1 MNTCNAKLWETSSCK
16 RRINP
21 FLERI
26 CRTDLTSRN
35 PSQPQSHISIPYNG
49 SINPSI
55 QITSSSSAVKH
66 LHPRPPR
73 QTQYNSTGRILT
85 SLVSTPPAPTAPIAI
100 NSPPVCA
107 GKTES
112 IPTPPNNDPSTH
124 PVSNTNSISILL
136 EWCSLKLDYCNALN
150 MRSIRGVARGRIFL
164 LWRCRG
170 SLLRWRGI

>member
-26 CRTDLTSRN
+26 YRTDLISRN
-35 PSQPQSHISIPYNG
+35 LSHQQSQISIPYNG

-55 QITSSSSAVKH
+55 QIISSSSAVNYPT
-66 LHPRPPR
+66 PRPPH
-73 QTQYNSTGRILT
+73 QPHYNSTGRTLT
-85 SLVSTPPAPTAPIAI
+85 SSVSTPPAPTAPTAI

-112 IPTPPNNDPSTH
+112 TLTPPNNEPSTH

-136 EWCSLKLDYCNALN
+136 
-150 MRSIRGVARGRIFL
+150 G
-164 LWRCRG
+164 
-170 SLLRWRGI
+170 